1 MFPGRSEHYN
11 AEGTFSEYSENI
23 MGWLENSTS
32 CIFKSWFEINIC
44 GNVVEL

>member
-11 AEGTFSEYSENI
+11 AEGTLSEYSENI
-23 MGWLENSTS
+23 VCWLENSTS
-32 CIFKSWFEINIC
+32 YIFKSWFEINIC